1 MPEKKS
7 SGGSSGG
14 GNGGG
19 GTQVGS
25 MVLYQPLKRDWLRGG
40 GPQIPAIVE
49 SYDEDSGQAVLIVFP
64 TSATMD
70 FVHAATE
77 GDADGQ
83 FMQLGEKSKTAQAL
97 EEQKQAQKELEEQR
111 AQKAQEELEKMQEQ
125 AKQQEEKPEGTPT
138 IQAQLDYDQKKAT
151 MLYKMGYPAPEE

>member
-1 MPEKKS
+1 MPDKK
-7 SGGSSGG
+7 SGG
-14 GNGGG
+14 GAAGGSQ
-19 GTQVGS
+19 TQVGS

-49 SYDEDSGQAVLIVFP
+49 SYNEETGQAILIVFP
-64 TSATMD
+64 TAATMD

-97 EEQKQAQKELEEQR
+97 EEQK
-111 AQKAQEELEKMQEQ
+111 KAQQEQQEQQAKKDQEDLKKMQEQ
-125 AKQQEEKPEGTPT
+125 AKKQEEKPEGTPT
-138 IQAQLDYDQKKAT
+138 LQAQLDYDQKKAT
-151 MLYKMGYPAPEE
+151 MLYKMGYPAQQEQ